1 MDPLF
6 KQNTAEWE
14 KENSMIETDLQILSK
29 AANTLKQDTGL
40 ETRPGFQKNETVIGK
55 VLRSYASGSALLS
68 IKGDKVHVRT
78 HVPLMQGTN
87 VALQVKNL
95 SPVTTLKL
103 LGETPAGLQSRNLPA
118 ILSAIKGNI
127 WAATM
132 DSVLHSNLDKEEK
145 SRILELLRSIT
156 ASVYK
161 KPSSDLLK
169 SLISMSGL
177 NLEAKIKKA
186 ININISTSD
195 MLKLIE
201 SDLKGL
207 LSKLIG
213 QGTQGSNQLKKLWA
227 TLENI
232 QVLNQDGLERVR
244 KIFFPIPMQLPD
256 GIFSMGQLLLELPE
270 WDENQTADKN
280 QNGDVL
286 KATFLLEMSLLGPI
300 RAEFILREKTVEGMF
315 LVAEKQTKRIL
326 EKNLGSLMDILNDK
340 GFSISHVG
348 CFLKNPETVTQALL
362 KEMGNEEN
370 SSICLIG

>member
-1 MDPLF
+1 
-6 KQNTAEWE
+6 
-14 KENSMIETDLQILSK
+14 MIETDLQILSK
-29 AANTLKQDTGL
+29 AANTFKQDTGL

-68 IKGDKVHVRT
+68 IKGEKVHVRT

-103 LGETPAGLQSRNLPA
+103 LGETSAGLQSRNLPA
-118 ILSAIKGNI
+118 ILSAIKENI
-127 WAATM
+127 WAVTM

-145 SRILELLRSIT
+145 TRILKLLRTIT

-186 ININISTSD
+186 INKNISTSD
-195 MLKLIE
+195 VLKLIE

-232 QVLNQDGLERVR
+232 QVLNQDGLEQVR

-256 GIFSMGQLLLELPE
+256 GIFSVGQLLLELPQ

-326 EKNLGSLMDILNDK
+326 EKNLGSFMDVLNDK

-348 CFLKNPETVTQALL
+348 CFLKNPETVAQALL